1 MRLSDLQGHKSNPPR
16 SRSLEIGGIL
26 PDFAKFLTAHGTKL
40 EQNFGH
46 PLASNSECR
55 MTGKFLI
62 LVLLFRSP
70 AQDHFSG
77 LLFSL
82 LISRTKR
89 KNKYVKYPK
98 SIIPFLIRFITF
110 TYSKEI
116 K

>member
-1 MRLSDLQGHKSNPPR
+1 MRLSDLQGHKTKPQR
-16 SRSLEIGGIL
+16 SRSLEIGRIL
-26 PDFAKFLTAHGTKL
+26 PDFTKFLTAHGTKL
-40 EQNFGH
+40 EMNFGH

-70 AQDHFSG
+70 AQDQFSG

-89 KNKYVKYPK
+89 KIKYVN
-98 SIIPFLIRFITF
+98 
-110 TYSKEI
+110 
-116 K
+116 